1 MPPSV
6 TLHSLFSFEKFAIKT
21 EAALAFF
28 FSLPWAWNERG
39 TDEMMREEEEL
50 AGAPD

>member
-6 TLHSLFSFEKFAIKT
+6 TLHSLFSLEKFAIKT
-21 EAALAFF
+21 KSALAIF

-50 AGAPD
+50 AGPPD